1 MSNYRVSGTILI
13 ESTHEEAMYDIEVDG
28 VDINYAP
35 DDAMSILNYLIES
48 GDIQIIPS
56 HWEEVDE

>member
-1 MSNYRVSGTILI
+1 MTMYRASGTILM
-13 ESTHEEAMYDIEVDG
+13 ESSHEEAGYEIEVDG
-28 VDINYAP
+28 EDINYAP
-35 DDAMSILNYLIES
+35 DDPMAILHYLLES

>member
-1 MSNYRVSGTILI
+1 MTTYRASGTIHI
-13 ESTHEEAMYDIEVDG
+13 ESTHDEAMYEIEVDG
-28 VDINYAP
+28 EDINYSP
-35 DDAMSILNYLIES
+35 DDAMSILNYLLES

>member
-1 MSNYRVSGTILI
+1 MTMYRAAGTIFM
-13 ESTHEEAMYDIEVDG
+13 ESTHEEAGYEIEVDG
-28 VDINYAP
+28 EDINYAP
-35 DDAMSILNYLIES
+35 DDAMSILHYLLES

>member
-1 MSNYRVSGTILI
+1 MPVYRVMGRIML
-13 ESTHEEAMYDIEVDG
+13 ESTRQEAGYEIEVDG
-28 VDINYAP
+28 EDINYAP
-35 DDAMSILNYLIES
+35 DDPMAILHYLLQS